1 MKLPK
6 EKQDE
11 RQVEILNSWEGNG
24 VSGERYV
31 ARVMKLD
38 KIKQVRA
45 HQWQQVMRAM
55 VELIRSL

>member
-45 HQWQQVMRAM
+45 HQWQ
-55 VELIRSL
+55 